1 MIPRTAFLHRALV
14 LGCVFSLAGCSA
26 LMTVSRLTPDGHH
39 LRTADVAF
47 GGQPRQ
53 QLDVY
58 RPREQS
64 GPQPVVVFFYGGGWT
79 GGVKEKYRFA
89 ASGLTKR
96 GFVVVIPD
104 YRVYPEVVFPAFVE
118 DGAAA
123 VRWVVDNIADYGGD
137 PKQIFIMGHSA
148 GAHIGAL
155 LSFDERYLKRV
166 GVDAASL
173 VGFIGMSGPYDFLP
187 LDEGYL
193 QQVFPDGSRAA
204 SQPVNFVD
212 GAEAAVLLI
221 HGSGDS
227 TVSADNARRLAARI
241 QDAGGE
247 VDLAILDGAGH
258 ARPALALSP
267 SLRFLAP
274 RVLDYS
280 VAFIH
285 RRATHHA
292 TAATL

>member
-1 MIPRTAFLHRALV
+1 
-14 LGCVFSLAGCSA
+14 
-26 LMTVSRLTPDGHH
+26 
-39 LRTADVAF
+39 
-47 GGQPRQ
+47 
-53 QLDVY
+53 
-58 RPREQS
+58 
-64 GPQPVVVFFYGGGWT
+64 
-79 GGVKEKYRFA
+79 
-89 ASGLTKR
+89 
-96 GFVVVIPD
+96 
-104 YRVYPEVVFPAFVE
+104 
-118 DGAAA
+118 
-123 VRWVVDNIADYGGD
+123 
-137 PKQIFIMGHSA
+137 MGHSA

-173 VGFIGMSGPYDFLP
+173 AGFIGMSGPYDFLP

>member
-1 MIPRTAFLHRALV
+1 MIPLAAIPRLALV
-14 LGCVFSLAGCSA
+14 LACVVSLVGCSA

-39 LRTADVAF
+39 LRTADLAF
-47 GGQPRQ
+47 GSQPRQ

-64 GPQPVVVFFYGGGWT
+64 GLQPVVVFFYGGGWT

-89 ASGLTKR
+89 ASGLTER

-104 YRVYPEVVFPAFVE
+104 YRVYPDVVFPAFVE

-137 PKQIFIMGHSA
+137 PQRIFIMGHSA

-155 LSFDERYLKRV
+155 LSFDERYLQRV
-166 GVDAASL
+166 GVHIATLA
-173 VGFIGMSGPYDFLP
+173 GFIGMSGPYDFLP
-187 LDEGYL
+187 LGEGYL
-193 QQVFPDGSRAA
+193 QRVFPDESRAA

-212 GAEAAVLLI
+212 GEDVAALLI
-221 HGSGDS
+221 HGSSDG
-227 TVSADNARRLAARI
+227 TVSADNARSFAARI
-241 QDAGGE
+241 QDAGGQ
-247 VDLAILDGAGH
+247 VDLAIVDGVGH
-258 ARPALALSP
+258 ARLALALSP

-274 RVLDYS
+274 QVLDDS
-280 VAFIH
+280 VAFIR
-285 RRATHHA
+285 RRATPDA
-292 TAATL
+292 ITAAL